1 MQCVTLSD
9 PGSANNK
16 TVPKLKVTS
25 PLDFVSEVI
34 HDNIL
39 GCDKG
44 IMVM

>member
-1 MQCVTLSD
+1 MQCVTLFD

-16 TVPKLKVTS
+16 AVPKLKVTTQ
-25 PLDFVSEVI
+25 LDFVSEVI
-34 HDNIL
+34 HNIL